1 MRRYFALAFLFFL
14 VPAIAFGATATSTG
28 SGKWSEAIWS
38 GGAGDGGA
46 PADGDAVTIAEG
58 HSVLMDAD
66 LSGWTGITTL
76 TITGSAA
83 STPGMLYFKNGT
95 NGYLKFA
102 TGGSSTY
109 GIVGT
114 NVANKG
120 RLLANA
126 NGDWDNATSLTFA
139 NKAIIDLG
147 GTTTAAASATIY
159 AQYLDIKLLAHEPT
173 NKSVTVYYDKYAVA
187 ESGIN
192 TTTNVIT
199 LASAHGWSAN
209 RAVKVRTTGTFPA
222 PLSADGI
229 YYVGSPSGAD
239 LKLLYTSGGTE
250 VDLTSAGSGTIE
262 IYSGYDTYA
271 GVSQVNILEDVT
283 ADTGWIATDGHD
295 AVVLADIGPAEY
307 DQQRTAIASIDSA
320 TQITL
325 AAALD
330 SAQYPGAKIWLSSRN
345 VSIRSSAS
353 VSSHNIITTSTG
365 NTFGCEIKNTQ
376 GTGTTFYS
384 SGFYY
389 SNNNTISGTI
399 SGCNSGFFYSS
410 NNTISGTI
418 SGCSYGLYYSFNNNI
433 SGTISGCCYGF
444 YYSNNNTISGT
455 ITGCSYDIR
464 GRSIGNIIIN
474 GRTAGDLTYYS
485 DTRNTQGVEM
495 RLGVESWLYAI
506 GTDFVR
512 DAWGDVDRVTHAS
525 PRTGGSASVIRATA
539 QSNIASY
546 AKDGLLL
553 FAHRIYIPASGS
565 RTITYYAQTDYTE
578 GLTSDQVKLVCYYED
593 NETDTHRT
601 SVTSTQAVTV
611 ASGTDDWDQYLQVTV
626 VPGHASFVD
635 CEARLY
641 AYESGKYLY
650 IDPMLVTTGQTVIP
664 SWQYGE
670 SKVNVYATPAGG
682 GGKWVY

>member
-1 MRRYFALAFLFFL
+1 MRRYLSFVLLFLL
-14 VPAIAFGATATSTG
+14 VPVLAFGATATSTG

-38 GGAGDGGA
+38 GGSGSGGA

-76 TITGSAA
+76 TITGSAE

-114 NVANKG
+114 NAANKG

-126 NGDWDNATSLTFA
+126 NGDWDNNTALTFA
-139 NKAIIDLG
+139 NKAIIDLT

-192 TTTNVIT
+192 TTSNVIT

-262 IYSGYDTYA
+262 IYSGYDTYS

-295 AVVLADIGPAEY
+295 AVVLADIGPADY

-353 VSSHNIITTSTG
+353 VAAHVIITTSTG

-376 GTGTTFYS
+376 GTAAAT
-384 SGFYY
+384 
-389 SNNNTISGTI
+389 
-399 SGCNSGFFYSS
+399 
-410 NNTISGTI
+410 
-418 SGCSYGLYYSFNNNI
+418 
-433 SGTISGCCYGF
+433 
-444 YYSNNNTISGT
+444 
-455 ITGCSYDIR
+455 
-464 GRSIGNIIIN
+464 
-474 GRTAGDLTYYS
+474 
-485 DTRNTQGVEM
+485 M
-495 RLGVESWLYAI
+495 YAI
-506 GTDFVR
+506 IVL
-512 DAWGDVDRVTHAS
+512 
-525 PRTGGSASVIRATA
+525 AT
-539 QSNIASY
+539 
-546 AKDGLLL
+546 
-553 FAHRIYIPASGS
+553 
-565 RTITYYAQTDYTE
+565 
-578 GLTSDQVKLVCYYED
+578 
-593 NETDTHRT
+593 
-601 SVTSTQAVTV
+601 
-611 ASGTDDWDQYLQVTV
+611 
-626 VPGHASFVD
+626 
-635 CEARLY
+635 
-641 AYESGKYLY
+641 
-650 IDPMLVTTGQTVIP
+650 
-664 SWQYGE
+664 
-670 SKVNVYATPAGG
+670 
-682 GGKWVY
+682 

>member
-1 MRRYFALAFLFFL
+1 MRRHLSLALLFLL
-14 VPAIAFGATATSTG
+14 VPVMAFGATATSTG
-28 SGKWSEAIWS
+28 SGAWSTAIWS
-38 GGAGDGGA
+38 GGSGSGGA
-46 PADGDAVTIAEG
+46 PANGDAVIIAEG
-58 HSVLMDAD
+58 HSVLMDVD
-66 LSGWTGITTL
+66 MSGWENGITTL
-76 TITGSAA
+76 TITGSASGA
-83 STPGMLYFKNGT
+83 PGMLYFKNGT

-126 NGDWDNATSLTFA
+126 NGDWDNSTSLTFA
-139 NKAIIDLG
+139 SKAIIDLT

-159 AQYLDIKLLAHEPT
+159 AQYLDIKLLAHEPA

-222 PLSADGI
+222 PLRADGI

-295 AVVLADIGPAEY
+295 AVVLADIGPADY

-353 VSSHNIITTSTG
+353 IAAHNIITTSTG

-384 SGFYY
+384 YALYIS
-389 SNNNTISGTI
+389 SNNTISGTI
-399 SGCNSGFFYSS
+399 SGCSVALYTSS

-418 SGCSYGLYYSFNNNI
+418 SGCSY
-433 SGTISGCCYGF
+433 
-444 YYSNNNTISGT
+444 
-455 ITGCSYDIR
+455 DIR
-464 GRSIGNIIIN
+464 GNCLGNIIIS

-485 DTRNTQGVEM
+485 GTRNTQGNEM

-539 QSNIASY
+539 QENIASY

-553 FAHRIYIPASGS
+553 FVHRIWIPASGS
-565 RTITYYAQTDYTE
+565 RTITYYAQTDYTS
-578 GLTSDQVKLVCYYED
+578 GLTSDQVKLVCSYED
-593 NETDTHRT
+593 NETDTHLT
-601 SVTSTQAVTV
+601 TVTSTQGVTI
-611 ASGTDDWDQYLQVTV
+611 ASGESDWDQYLQVTV
-626 VPGHASFVD
+626 VPGHASFVN
-635 CEARLY
+635 CEARLH
-641 AYESGKYLY
+641 AYELDKHLW
-650 IDPMLVTTGQTVIP
+650 IDPMLVTTGQTVVP

-670 SKVNVYATPAGG
+670 SKVNVYATPASGV